1 MFLLKYFLAMPGEAR
16 EAVADGLSKHLFID
30 WPCGIIK
37 GAVGDVGMD
46 CVSDV
51 DHVSRVELWR

>member
-1 MFLLKYFLAMPGEAR
+1 MPGEAR

-37 GAVGDVGMD
+37 GAIGDVGMD

-51 DHVSRVELWR
+51 DHVSRVELRR